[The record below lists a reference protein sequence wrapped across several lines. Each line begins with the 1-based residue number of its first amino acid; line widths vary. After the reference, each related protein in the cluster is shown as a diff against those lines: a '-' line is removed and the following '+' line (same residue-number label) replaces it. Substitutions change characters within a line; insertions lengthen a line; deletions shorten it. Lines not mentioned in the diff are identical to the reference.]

1 MKTALSTC
9 LGNVSFSQGISI
21 DFFSNKLKYSSS
33 NQFKYKYPQ
42 QNSART
48 TDSIKQHREY
58 KSRSI
63 NIT

>member
-21 DFFSNKLKYSSS
+21 DFFSNKLKILHQI
-33 NQFKYKYPQ
+33 NYPQ